1 MKNIFENQVTEKYW
15 RDWEVHNTKK
25 FEIYAIT
32 KKQASSIKPIIV
44 VWCLPD

>member
-25 FEIYAIT
+25 FDICYH